1 MILQTT
7 ADSRSAC
14 RESGK
19 KNEATDPSHP
29 QSLND
34 LKDFKDLRELR
45 ALKDL
50 KGFRDLKDLRDLK
63 DFREFRELRDFRE
76 RANAEWGPE
85 GRKLRGGEGEAE
97 KKYRGRGKYVDRGE
111 ICWEGA
117 ETAILFREIYC

>member
-34 LKDFKDLRELR
+34 LKDFNDLW
-45 ALKDL
+45 DL
-50 KGFRDLKDLRDLK
+50 NDLKDLRGLRDFK
-63 DFREFRELRDFRE
+63 DFRDLREG
-76 RANAEWGPE
+76 ANAEWGLE
-85 GRKLRGGEGEAE
+85 GRKIERRGGGGRKKIQREGNMLME
-97 KKYRGRGKYVDRGE
+97 GE
-111 ICWEGA
+111 IC
-117 ETAILFREIYC
+117 

>member
-34 LKDFKDLRELR
+34 LKDFKDLR
-45 ALKDL
+45 D
-50 KGFRDLKDLRDLK
+50 
-63 DFREFRELRDFRE
+63 LRDFRDFKDFKDLKVPMPIKIFH
-76 RANAEWGPE
+76 AAKGF
-85 GRKLRGGEGEAE
+85 G
-97 KKYRGRGKYVDRGE
+97 
-111 ICWEGA
+111 
-117 ETAILFREIYC
+117 F

>member
-45 ALKDL
+45 
-50 KGFRDLKDLRDLK
+50 DLRDFWDFKDLK
-63 DFREFRELRDFRE
+63 DFRDLKEG
-76 RANAEWGPE
+76 ANAEWGPE
-85 GRKLRGGEGEAE
+85 GRKIERRGGRGRKHTGEAE
-97 KKYRGRGKYVDRGE
+97 KNYRGRGE
-111 ICWEGA
+111 IC
-117 ETAILFREIYC
+117 